1 MRLQDRYWEITV
13 GTKRI
18 ASASTGKG
26 RRPLAVSFEVAKS
39 LGREPNR
46 ASVKVANLSKPT
58 RESLEQAD
66 EPELQIR
73 AGYQEQGLQ
82 DTIFVGDTQDIY
94 STREGAD
101 IWTMIESEDGGRSYR
116 SARLAM
122 SFDPGVALTTVLTT
136 IAGAMG
142 VGIGNT
148 ASVAASATLS
158 SGSNIFPRGLAIEGP
173 AWRSLDTVCRS
184 AELRWSV
191 QNGVLQLRQQ
201 RRPAEVTATLLSP
214 STGLIG
220 SPARTSRDPRTGDI
234 SVTATSLIVP
244 GLFPGT
250 VVVLDS
256 TTVQGSWMVHTVRY
270 TGSTI
275 ANDWYAELTLK
286 EYDA

>member
-1 MRLQDRYWEITV
+1 MNLRDRFWEITA
-13 GTKRI
+13 GTRRI
-18 ASASTGKG
+18 ASAASAGS
-26 RRPLAVSFEVAKS
+26 RPLAVSFEVNKS

-46 ASVKVANLSKPT
+46 AMVKVANLAKST
-58 RESLEQAD
+58 REALEQAD

-94 STREGAD
+94 STRDGAD

-116 SARLAM
+116 SSRLAM
-122 SFDPGVALTTVLTT
+122 SFEPGASLLTVLTT

-148 ASVAASATLS
+148 SSVAATATLENGS
-158 SGSNIFPRGLAIEGP
+158 SIYPRGLTVEGP

-184 AELRWSV
+184 AGLRWSV

-214 STGLIG
+214 STGLVG
-220 SPARTSRDPRTGDI
+220 SPSRSSRDPRTGDI
-234 SVTATSLIVP
+234 SVTATVLIVP
-244 GLFPGT
+244 GIYPGT
-250 VVVLDS
+250 IVVLDS
-256 TTVQGSWMVHTVRY
+256 STVQGPWMVHTVRY
-270 TGSTI
+270 TGSTVS
-275 ANDWYAELTLK
+275 NDWYAELTLK

>member
-101 IWTMIESEDGGRSYR
+101 IWTMIESEDGGRS
-116 SARLAM
+116 S
-122 SFDPGVALTTVLTT
+122 TVLTT

-158 SGSNIFPRGLAIEGP
+158 SGSNIFARGLAIEGP

-184 AELRWSV
+184 ANLRWSV
-191 QNGVLQLRQQ
+191 QSGVLQLRQQ

-250 VVVLDS
+250 VVVLES

-286 EYDA
+286 EYDV